1 MIINVIKISI
11 FIYICIM
18 LLYFCFCKQINNNM
32 AKRYGCFPKYVMGPS
47 YKCRVPTELLSLRDI
62 CSTESVVSAGLLSL
76 RDMCFVGG
84 CRVCRA
90 VVPAGHGCVGMG
102 WGVARMVGKPRRG

>member
-1 MIINVIKISI
+1 
-11 FIYICIM
+11 M

-62 CSTESVVSAGLLSL
+62 CPTVGVVSAGLLSL
-76 RDMCFVGG
+76 QDMGVS
-84 CRVCRA
+84 
-90 VVPAGHGCVGMG
+90 G
-102 WGVARMVGKPRRG
+102 WGGMLP